1 MKFGPVPLDEAEGA
15 LLAHSAQLPSGKISK
30 GTVLTAAHLAEMAA
44 NGTTEVIVARL
55 GPHDMDEN
63 AAAAQ
68 IAQALVPAPGKS
80 GLRVTEAFTGRVNL
94 VAEAPGIVEINT
106 RAIEALNSVDPMITL
121 ATVPQYARVSPGML
135 VGTVKIIAYGVG
147 VAAVARAAEAGRA
160 GVRIRPAA
168 HQTAGLVL
176 TEVSEADTRLRAK
189 SVDAIEA
196 RLTQLGMRLSETR
209 VTAHRTAEVGA
220 ALAGIDGDMVL
231 LLTASATSDPDDVG
245 PAGVRAAG
253 GAVTRFG
260 MPVDPGNLLFL
271 GRIGA
276 RPVIGLPGCARS
288 PALNGA
294 DWVLE
299 RVACGVPVSGA
310 DIAAMGVGGLL
321 KEIPSRPQPRRG
333 KPGS

>member
-1 MKFGPVPLDEAEGA
+1 MKFGPVPLSEAEGA
-15 LLAHSAQLPSGKISK
+15 LLAHSAQLPTGKLSK
-30 GTVLTAAHLAEMAA
+30 GTRLSAAHLEALAAEGM
-44 NGTTEVIVARL
+44 TEVIVARL
-55 GPHDMDEN
+55 GPHDLNEN
-63 AAAAQ
+63 EAAARLA
-68 IAQALVPAPGKS
+68 AALVPAPAQS
-80 GLRVTEAFTGRVNL
+80 GLRLTEAFTGRVNV
-94 VAEAPGIVEINT
+94 VAEAAGIVEINI

-135 VGTVKIIAYGVG
+135 VGTVKIISYGVAE
-147 VAAVARAAEAGRA
+147 AALARAADLGRA
-160 GVRIRPAA
+160 GLRIRRAA
-168 HQTAGLVL
+168 LQTAGLVL

-189 SVDAIEA
+189 SVDAIET
-196 RLTQLGMRLSETR
+196 RLTQLGLRLSETR
-209 VTAHRTAEVGA
+209 VTAHAADEIGQ

-231 LLTASATSDPDDVG
+231 LLTASATSDPADVG
-245 PAGVRAAG
+245 PSGVRAAG
-253 GAVTRFG
+253 GMVTRFG

-271 GRIGA
+271 GAIGT

-333 KPGS
+333 KPVG